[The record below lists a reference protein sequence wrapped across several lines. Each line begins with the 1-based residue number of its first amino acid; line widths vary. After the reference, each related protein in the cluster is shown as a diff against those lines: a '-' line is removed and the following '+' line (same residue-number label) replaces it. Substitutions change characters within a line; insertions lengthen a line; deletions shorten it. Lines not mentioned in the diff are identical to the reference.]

1 MGFSTIDYVV
11 LFVYLITTTLL
22 GIVLRKKSQTLSDYF
37 LAGRRLPW
45 WALSLSIVATET
57 SIFTFIGVP
66 AISYGGTMTFLQ
78 LGMGYVLGKILVST
92 ILLPSYF
99 KSDIQSAYE
108 ILTFRFGGKVKDFSA
123 GLFQINRV
131 LADGVRLFGTALV
144 LSLVTQFDE
153 VWTILLIGLITIIY
167 TFYGGMTAVVWN
179 DVIQLVIYIL
189 GATIAF
195 VVLLAKIPSGLSGV
209 IAAAQP
215 ASKMQV
221 FDFTFSFQDP
231 YVFWAALIGG
241 ASFTFATHGTDQMM
255 VQRYLACRTKRRGQQ
270 ALIISGFIVLAQ
282 FALFLFIGVMLH
294 TYYMHFPLEQ
304 PVERAES
311 IFPIFIVQQMPPGIS
326 GLVIAAVF
334 AAAMSTLSSSLNSL
348 SSSAVNDFYRPYL
361 SPGRSEKHYVRVSQL
376 CTAGWG
382 IILIAIAIVSR
393 NWGGLVEVGLSIPS
407 VIMGCV
413 LGVFLLG
420 KWTRVHT
427 EMAALL
433 GMTVGLTTVLLVHFN
448 KVYAWGILP
457 NLAWTWYILIG
468 SLSTI
473 LVGAFT
479 EKFYACRTSRR

>member
-1 MGFSTIDYVV
+1 
-11 LFVYLITTTLL
+11 
-22 GIVLRKKSQTLSDYF
+22 
-37 LAGRRLPW
+37 
-45 WALSLSIVATET
+45 
-57 SIFTFIGVP
+57 
-66 AISYGGTMTFLQ
+66 
-78 LGMGYVLGKILVST
+78 
-92 ILLPSYF
+92 
-99 KSDIQSAYE
+99 
-108 ILTFRFGGKVKDFSA
+108 
-123 GLFQINRV
+123 
-131 LADGVRLFGTALV
+131 
-144 LSLVTQFDE
+144 
-153 VWTILLIGLITIIY
+153 
-167 TFYGGMTAVVWN
+167 
-179 DVIQLVIYIL
+179 
-189 GATIAF
+189 
-195 VVLLAKIPSGLSGV
+195 
-209 IAAAQP
+209 
-215 ASKMQV
+215 
-221 FDFTFSFQDP
+221 
-231 YVFWAALIGG
+231 
-241 ASFTFATHGTDQMM
+241 
-255 VQRYLACRTKRRGQQ
+255 
-270 ALIISGFIVLAQ
+270 
-282 FALFLFIGVMLH
+282 
-294 TYYMHFPLEQ
+294 MHFPLEQ